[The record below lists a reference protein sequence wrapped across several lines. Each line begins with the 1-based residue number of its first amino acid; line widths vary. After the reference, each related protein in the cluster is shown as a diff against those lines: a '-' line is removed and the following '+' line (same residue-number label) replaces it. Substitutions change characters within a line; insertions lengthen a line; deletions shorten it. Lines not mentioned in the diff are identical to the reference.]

1 VAVFSREH
9 VVRFHEVD
17 RAGIVYFARVF
28 EWCHVVYEELLRE
41 LFGGVEPIFAVKDW
55 GTPLVRA
62 EADYRRP
69 FRLDER
75 ITIEVA
81 IGRVGRGSLEY
92 VYELRGPDGE
102 SRATARLRHAFV
114 GTDWRPR
121 AAPDELLEGL
131 RRLGLLPAPSGPAT
145 SSPAGPAPRAD
156 AR

>member
-1 VAVFSREH
+1 MPFQRQH
-9 VVRFHEVD
+9 RVRFHEVD

-69 FRLDER
+69 FRLDDL
-75 ITIEVA
+75 ISIEVVVA
-81 IGRVGRGSLEY
+81 RVGRGSLEY
-92 VYELRGPDGE
+92 AYTLRGEDGQE
-102 SRATARLRHAFV
+102 RATARLRHAFI

-121 AAPDELLEGL
+121 PVPSELLDGL
-131 RRLGLLPAPSGPAT
+131 RGLGLLPAETEGT
-145 SSPAGPAPRAD
+145 GPAPTSRGP
-156 AR
+156 

>member
-1 VAVFSREH
+1 MFSREH

-69 FRLDER
+69 FKLDDR

-81 IGRVGRGSLEY
+81 VARVGRGSVEY
-92 VYELRGPDGE
+92 AYTLRGEEGE
-102 SRATARLRHAFV
+102 ERATARLRHAFI
-114 GTDWRPR
+114 GTDWKPRPV
-121 AAPDELLEGL
+121 PEELLAGL
-131 RRLGLLPAPSGPAT
+131 RRLGLISGERDGRTTPS
-145 SSPAGPAPRAD
+145 
-156 AR
+156 